1 VRSHRTAA
9 DLTGAAAAD
18 LAGAA
23 AADLT
28 GAADSAQACVRL
40 MARRSPDGS
49 VQEPAGTARRR
60 LQRQQRRSR
69 RAEIRAERRIRAGA
83 EIRAEWRGRST
94 TVQATSA
101 DG

>member
-28 GAADSAQACVRL
+28 GAVDSAQACVRL

-60 LQRQQRRSR
+60 LQRRRSR